1 MSGSVLP
8 SSNVLVTSKSLWC
21 CPGKHSLAQGPPSF
35 VCLWRC
41 RLSSHTSMMIS
52 AQPSFLCRDLAPQI
66 PFVHFTWATFPKLRP
81 TFQVR
86 FPGMKAVFHSGRPD
100 TQLWHIPC
108 TPEKRCLRVHS
119 FRCTSHSESSPPRSG
134 RQPPTYGFPR
144 TRHLARGDH
153 GAAAARLASP
163 QPWECPC
170 IRQKA

>member
-21 CPGKHSLAQGPPSF
+21 CPGKHSF
-35 VCLWRC
+35 VCLWCC

-108 TPEKRCLRVHS
+108 TPEKRCLRVRS